1 MLSRHAHGHC
11 ETPRDGAGW
20 CKLWKL
26 LKRHLLP
33 IRWFRYL
40 SVDTLFTFPVLP
52 FARSSRN
59 HNKQKKARS
68 KLDSWLSML
77 FSVWGS
83 ETLLC
88 AIIIFNIH
96 SSWRRRRR
104 QRRFSSNKPSCRWIP
119 AWQNNRPRPKCRN
132 LPSIVPWIPLIQRL
146 TTMCRRT
153 WGIPWAF
160 SEFFWW
166 SKVKGTSEL
175 MNSCRTSAINW
186 WPKGWWIMCF
196 LDISAAYF
204 AMGRLA
210 PERPPP
216 SWERLATWWDVVGST
231 KCWVHL
237 VSKPLAW
244 GRLRFFSSA
253 ESTYGNFQQISHC
266 HQPGKLHLSLDSS
279 LLLHSKIQMCY
290 PLLPSSLAEELET
303 IWVSRVIKNDLQLTF
318 SITVPYVFTTNL
330 FSMMCS
336 EVEPV
341 SEQGLLLRLMND
353 LFTETLCWR

>member
-1 MLSRHAHGHC
+1 MVQIPVSWYTIHFSRFAFR
-11 ETPRDGAGW
+11 T
-20 CKLWKL
+20 KLAQ
-26 LKRHLLP
+26 P
-33 IRWFRYL
+33 QQ
-40 SVDTLFTFPVLP
+40 TE
-52 FARSSRN
+52 N
-59 HNKQKKARS
+59 ARS
-68 KLDSWLSML
+68 KLDSWLSIL

-88 AIIIFNIH
+88 AIIIFIH
-96 SSWRRRRR
+96 HDDDDDDD
-104 QRRFSSNKPSCRWIP
+104 KLHIAGIAWIP
-119 AWQNNRPRPKCRN
+119 KSQSRHPAGG
-132 LPSIVPWIPLIQRL
+132 SQRG
-146 TTMCRRT
+146 RT
-153 WGIPWAF
+153 IGQGQSVGICLRLCHGFHWSKGLQLCVAGPGESHGLF

-290 PLLPSSLAEELET
+290 SLLPSSLAEELET